1 MKRWSLAAVAMLQL
15 AAGDAFAA
23 TRYDI
28 SNMACPEVQALVGR
42 EGAGIL
48 TYRSTSI
55 LGLPIYD
62 LYVKN
67 RQYCDSTQ
75 VIRRAG
81 VPTTDKKYCPVNKCV
96 ESQIF
101 VAR

>member
-1 MKRWSLAAVAMLQL
+1 MTRWGLAAVATLQL
-15 AAGDAFAA
+15 VAGDAFAA

-28 SNMACPEVQALVGR
+28 TNMACPEVQALVER
-42 EGAGIL
+42 EGAVIL
-48 TYRSTSI
+48 SYRSSSI

-67 RQYCDSTQ
+67 RQYCDSSQ

-81 VPTTDKKYCPVNKCV
+81 VPTTDKKYCPVKKCV